1 MLKYKKP
8 TLKNKK
14 HLENF
19 FIEKGLKFLVD
30 QSKKKA
36 PSVNQMRLVEP
47 TIPELDDLYINTY

>member
-30 QSKKKA
+30 QSKKK
-36 PSVNQMRLVEP
+36 PLQ
-47 TIPELDDLYINTY
+47 